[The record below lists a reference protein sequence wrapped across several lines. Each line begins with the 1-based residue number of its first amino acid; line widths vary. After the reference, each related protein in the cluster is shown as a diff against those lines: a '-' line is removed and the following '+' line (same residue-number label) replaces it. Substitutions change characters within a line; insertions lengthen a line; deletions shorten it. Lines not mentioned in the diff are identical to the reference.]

1 MKKHIANIISASRI
15 VCAAALF
22 FFNDITDIFLLIY
35 LYCGFSDAV
44 DGRIARKLGTT
55 SVLGTKLDTIG
66 DVLTY
71 FSVVKILI
79 IKKLFPL
86 EALVWLG
93 LALLAH
99 VAAAVIAKI
108 RFKKFYFVHS
118 LFGKI
123 LGLAAFLVPFML
135 ENFGVRYIFFV
146 CLIASIAAVESIIIQ
161 LKSKTLQTD
170 GILYK

>member
-15 VCAAALF
+15 VCAVILF
-22 FFNDITDIFLLIY
+22 FFNEITNAFLLIY
-35 LYCGFSDAV
+35 LYCGFSDAI
-44 DGRIARKLGTT
+44 DGRIARKLKST
-55 SVLGTKLDTIG
+55 SILGTKLDTIG

-79 IKKLFPL
+79 IKKLFPREVL
-86 EALVWLG
+86 IWLG
-93 LALLAH
+93 TALLLH
-99 VAAAVIAKI
+99 VVAAVIAKI

-135 ENFGVRYIFFV
+135 ENFGVKYLYFI
-146 CLIASIAAVESIIIQ
+146 CIIASIAAIESIVIQ
-161 LKSKTLQTD
+161 VKSKTLQTD
-170 GILYK
+170 GVLYK

>member
-15 VCAAALF
+15 VCATVLF
-22 FFNDITDIFLLIY
+22 FFNDITDTFLLIY

-44 DGRIARKLGTT
+44 DGRIARRLKTT
-55 SVLGTKLDTIG
+55 SVLGTLLDSVG

-71 FSVVKILI
+71 FSVAKILI
-79 IKKLFPL
+79 VKKLVPL
-86 EALVWLG
+86 EVLIWLG
-93 LALLAH
+93 LALLGH

-135 ENFGVRYIFFV
+135 ESFGVKYMYFV
-146 CLIASIAAVESIIIQ
+146 CFVASIAAIESIVIQ